1 MSKIDSFQTMMAEMG
16 DKAGSQYTAHPDV
29 ADTYIKRTQQKI
41 RFVSARVVSGAR
53 GPTYYLRNSL
63 DNGTFDG
70 DLNAWTQTI
79 HAANTATTSL
89 NSNNGRVESD
99 AQSGPDALEV
109 DITNSSG
116 AGVSG
121 RYQDVT
127 ASATQVWSVT
137 AYKKLVS
144 KTNGGGVKLYLAFLD
159 SGGSVLADHDTD
171 DTVLDSAYEL
181 ISNLNRTAPSTT
193 TTVRIGC
200 YGLTASS
207 GDKAEIL
214 WDDIMLHIGS
224 AAPGRTDNMVAG
236 FFKAT

>member
-1 MSKIDSFQTMMAEMG
+1 MSRIDSFQTMMAEMG
-16 DKAGSQYTAHPDV
+16 DKAGSLSAPNPDV
-29 ADTYIKRTQQKI
+29 ADTYIKRTTQKVKI
-41 RFVSARVVSGAR
+41 ISARVVSGAR
-53 GPTYYLRNSL
+53 GPTYYVRNTL

-70 DLNAWTQTI
+70 DLDDWTQTI
-79 HAANTATTSL
+79 HANNTATTSL
-89 NSNNGRVESD
+89 SSNDGRVDTD

-144 KTNGGGVKLYLAFLD
+144 STNGGGVRLYLAFLD
-159 SGGSVLADHDTD
+159 SGSSVLASHNTD
-171 DTVLDSAYEL
+171 DTVVDSDYEL
-181 ISNLNRTAPSTT
+181 ISNLNRTAPSST
-193 TTVRIGC
+193 TTVRVGC
-200 YGLTASS
+200 YGFTASS

-214 WDDIMLHIGS
+214 YDDIMLHIGS
-224 AAPGRTDNMVAG
+224 AAPGRTDNIVAG
-236 FFKAT
+236 FCKVT